1 MSRKQEV
8 LIYFVILKKI
18 IHLVKLSLKV
28 LGIETPYIYKYYP
41 ENISTIEIHFFIEIL
56 MYANESTS

>member
-1 MSRKQEV
+1 M
-8 LIYFVILKKI
+8 YFVILKKI
-18 IHLVKLSLKV
+18 IRLVKLSPKV

-56 MYANESTS
+56 MYANVSTS